1 MPPANRNFVD
11 LSEGISSSSQER
23 FKVFSYNVLCEKA
36 ATPQQYGYTPSG
48 ALAWDFMKEQI
59 LQEIISEDADI
70 VCLQE
75 VDNENFKEFFS
86 MKLAYADYK
95 GVYWPR
101 PRSKTMSEKDAKY
114 VDGCATF
121 YKGSKYIL
129 LDKQIIDIAN
139 IAINRPDSKNQPDVF
154 NRVMPRDHI
163 AVITFFENRQTGAR
177 FIVVN
182 NHLFWD
188 PNFADVKL
196 IQIAVVMEFIK
207 KEAER
212 YARMP
217 ACKDKKTYTISDDS
231 NPDVPIEPPPE
242 PAPSMEYTSATQ
254 IPMILCT
261 DLNSTSDS
269 GVYEL
274 LSTGRIAPD
283 HKELQ
288 GRSYGHFTR
297 DGIEHPFSLRSAYTL
312 LDGSPEAL
320 AFTNYTP
327 GFQGVIDHIWYST
340 NTVEVTSLL
349 GGVDPEYIK
358 RVPGFPN
365 YHFSSDHLSLVA
377 EFFVKGRKEKKT
389 HPEPDF
395 GPSSSRNRRDRDN

>member
-1 MPPANRNFVD
+1 
-11 LSEGISSSSQER
+11 
-23 FKVFSYNVLCEKA
+23 
-36 ATPQQYGYTPSG
+36 
-48 ALAWDFMKEQI
+48 
-59 LQEIISEDADI
+59 LQEITSQDADI

-101 PRSKTMSEKDAKY
+101 PRSKTMAEKDAKY

-139 IAINRPDSKNQPDVF
+139 IAINRPDMKNQHDIF

-188 PNFADVKL
+188 PAFADVKL
-196 IQIAVVMEFIK
+196 IQIAIVMEFIK

-217 ACKDKKTYTISDDS
+217 ACKDKKPYTISDDATS
-231 NPDVPIEPPPE
+231 DDTTEPPSE

-254 IPMILCT
+254 IPLLLCC
-261 DLNSTSDS
+261 DLNSTADS
-269 GVYEL
+269 AVYEL
-274 LSTGRIAPD
+274 LSTGRVAPD
-283 HKELQ
+283 HKELA
-288 GRSYGHFTR
+288 GHSYGNFTR
-297 DGIEHPFSLRSAYTL
+297 DGIEHPFSLRSAYTI
-312 LDGSPEAL
+312 LDGTSDAL

-327 GFQGVIDHIWYST
+327 GFQGIIDHIWYST
-340 NTVEVTSLL
+340 NTLEVTSLL
-349 GGVDPEYIK
+349 SGVDQEYIR

-365 YHFSSDHLSLVA
+365 YHFPSDHLSLLA
-377 EFFVKGRKEKKT
+377 EFSVKGRKEKKT

-395 GPSSSRNRRDRDN
+395 GPSSSRNDRSRRDRDN

>member
-1 MPPANRNFVD
+1 
-11 LSEGISSSSQER
+11 
-23 FKVFSYNVLCEKA
+23 
-36 ATPQQYGYTPSG
+36 
-48 ALAWDFMKEQI
+48 
-59 LQEIISEDADI
+59 
-70 VCLQE
+70 
-75 VDNENFKEFFS
+75 
-86 MKLAYADYK
+86 MKLAYKDYK

-101 PRSKTMSEKDAKY
+101 PRSKTMSDKDAKF

-196 IQIAVVMEFIK
+196 IQIAIVMEFIK

-212 YARMP
+212 YAKMGP
-217 ACKDKKTYTISDDS
+217 CENKKPYGIAEDMDGSA
-231 NPDVPIEPPPE
+231 EPPAQ
-242 PAPSMEYTSATQ
+242 PAPSMEYTSANQ

-261 DLNSTSDS
+261 DLNSTADS

-274 LSTGRIAPD
+274 LSTGHVAPD

-312 LDGSPEAL
+312 LDGPDAL

-340 NTVEVTSLL
+340 NTVEVTQLL
-349 GGVDPEYIK
+349 GGVDHEYIK

-365 YHFSSDHLSLVA
+365 YHFPSDHLSLLA
-377 EFFVKGRKEKKT
+377 EFSVKGRKEKKT

-395 GPSSSRNRRDRDN
+395 GPSSTRHDRNRRDRDN